1 MRLTAPVHRLKHRAK
16 RLARQHDI
24 PLHTALDRIA
34 ASEGFGSWSLLAA
47 RLAAAGGDLPAAS
60 APVAAASH
68 RPAPDASSPDASPG
82 ASPDASP
89 GASMLAAKRL
99 FARLAPGDM
108 VLVGARPRQGKT
120 LLGLQLALEAIAAG
134 GHGAFFTLEWTEA
147 QTLAR
152 LAALGVD
159 PARWPDRFGG
169 RFHFDGADTISAD
182 HIAAALAE
190 APRGTVAVVDY
201 LQLLDQRRD
210 NPDLMTQ
217 VRALAAFA
225 RARGVIFVFIAQ
237 IDRAFDPAAKPCPDL
252 ADVRLPNPVD
262 LRLFGKTCFLHAG
275 EIRFAAAA

>member
-16 RLARQHDI
+16 HLARRDHI
-24 PLHTALDRIA
+24 PLHAALDRIA
-34 ASEGFGSWSLLAA
+34 AGEGFGSWSLLAA
-47 RLAAAGGDLPAAS
+47 RLAEAVGDAPAAS
-60 APVAAASH
+60 TPHASALGAVAPEAS
-68 RPAPDASSPDASPG
+68 APDVST
-82 ASPDASP
+82 
-89 GASMLAAKRL
+89 MAAKRL

-108 VLVGARPRQGKT
+108 VLVAARPRQGKT
-120 LLGLQLALEAIAAG
+120 LLGLQLALEEIAAG
-134 GHGAFFTLEWTEA
+134 GHGAFFTLEWTEQ

-169 RFHFDGADTISAD
+169 RFHFDGADTICAG
-182 HIAAALAE
+182 HIAAALAH

-225 RARGVIFVFIAQ
+225 RERGVIVVCIAQ
-237 IDRAFDPAAKPCPDL
+237 IDRSFDPAAKPCPDIT
-252 ADVRLPNPVD
+252 DVRLPNPVD
-262 LRLFGKTCFLHAG
+262 LGLFGKTCFLHAG
-275 EIRFAAAA
+275 EVRFAAAA

>member
-34 ASEGFGSWSLLAA
+34 AGEGFGSWSLLAA
-47 RLAAAGGDLPAAS
+47 RLAEAAGPAAPQ
-60 APVAAASH
+60 AAAAASG
-68 RPAPDASSPDASPG
+68 ASALPDAAP
-82 ASPDASP
+82 
-89 GASMLAAKRL
+89 AKRL

-108 VLVGARPRQGKT
+108 VLVGARPGQGKT

-134 GHGAFFTLEWTEA
+134 GHGAFFTLEWTER

-152 LAALGVD
+152 LAALGAD

-169 RFHFDGADTISAD
+169 RFLFDGADAISAD
-182 HIAAALAE
+182 HITAVLAG

-237 IDRAFDPAAKPCPDL
+237 IDRSFDPSAKPCPDL

-275 EIRFAAAA
+275 EVRFADAA

>member
-16 RLARQHDI
+16 RLARLHDI

-34 ASEGFGSWSLLAA
+34 AGEGFGSWSLLAA
-47 RLAAAGGDLPAAS
+47 RLAAAGSDLPAAS

-68 RPAPDASSPDASPG
+68 RPAPDASSRDASPG
-82 ASPDASP
+82 ASP
-89 GASMLAAKRL
+89 GAPMMAAKRL

-120 LLGLQLALEAIAAG
+120 LLGLRLVLEAIAAG
-134 GHGAFFTLEWTEA
+134 GVGAFFTLEWTEG
-147 QTLAR
+147 QTLAC
-152 LAALGVD
+152 LAALGAD

-217 VRALAAFA
+217 IRALAAFA
-225 RARGVIFVFIAQ
+225 RARGVIFVSIAQ

-252 ADVRLPNPVD
+252 SDVRLPNPVD
-262 LRLFGKTCFLHAG
+262 LGLFGKTCFLHAG